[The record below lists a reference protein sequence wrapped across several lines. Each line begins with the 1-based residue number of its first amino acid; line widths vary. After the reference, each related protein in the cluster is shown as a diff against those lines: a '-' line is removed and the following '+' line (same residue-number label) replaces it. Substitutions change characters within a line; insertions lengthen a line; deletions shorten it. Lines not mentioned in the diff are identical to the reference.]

1 MDYSFCS
8 QGINH
13 YTGDS
18 CSRNECRQTAEGEEG
33 MDQVKIGR
41 FIAELRKEKSLTQRE
56 LAELMGVSDKA
67 VSKWET
73 GNGMPEI
80 SMLMPLCQAL
90 QINVNELLSGERLS
104 DDSYSRKAEENIMSL
119 IQETENTKKQ
129 NKRAVISAVL
139 IIVFSLIAVFLIVE
153 IPLVLS
159 VGIGGSYFE
168 EWNTKIIADPLSCVP
183 LLFAA
188 VLTLS
193 AAKMWKPF
201 FRAFGVVFAH
211 REYSAFE
218 VRESAI
224 AMRMLGNVWMIAGI
238 VYTVINVMIV
248 TFEFPVDQ
256 DNMALSAWSSTTILT
271 FAMIPLV
278 YGLLGKL
285 LLLPIQSRLDVNA
298 EELKQQV

>member
-56 LAELMGVSDKA
+56 LAELMGVSDRT

-104 DDSYSRKAEENIMSL
+104 DDSYSRKAEENIMNL
-119 IQETENTKKQ
+119 IQETEKHKKQ
-129 NKRAVISAVL
+129 NLRTIINAVL
-139 IIVFSLIAVFLIVE
+139 IIILSFIAVVTVVTLSLFWAMGSEMKEWHRYFLDL
-153 IPLVLS
+153 PSVL
-159 VGIGGSYFE
+159 
-168 EWNTKIIADPLSCVP
+168 P
-183 LLFAA
+183 LLLAA
-188 VLTLS
+188 VIVMS
-193 AAKMWKPF
+193 ATKMWRPF
-201 FRAFGVVFAH
+201 FRAFGIVFAH
-211 REYSAFE
+211 KEYSIGE
-218 VRESAI
+218 VNGSAI
-224 AMRMLGNVWMIAGI
+224 SLRMLENVWLIAGI
-238 VYTVINVMIV
+238 SVTVIPLIIILHQFDISLARE
-248 TFEFPVDQ
+248 TATSFGIGIL
-256 DNMALSAWSSTTILT
+256 LSASIKPLT
-271 FAMIPLV
+271 

-285 LLLPIQSRLDVNA
+285 LLLPIRSRLEFLA
-298 EELKQQV
+298 EKLKYQA